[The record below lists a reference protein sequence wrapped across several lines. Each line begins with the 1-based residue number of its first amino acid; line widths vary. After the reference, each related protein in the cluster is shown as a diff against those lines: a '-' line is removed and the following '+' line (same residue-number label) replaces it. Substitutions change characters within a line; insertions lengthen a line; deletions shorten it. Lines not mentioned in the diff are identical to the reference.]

1 MTTADKLDKLSKIVG
16 GFEKSNWLEQ
26 AKQRQANSDEIFARQ
41 KIALLIL
48 RTLRQTQTSQK
59 QLAKMLDVSPQ
70 QVNKWVKGSEN
81 FSIATIIKIQQ
92 ALNIVLIEIAEPKQY
107 LRTSEFFN
115 NTGVYTQIKTA
126 LGLYYTAPLKQEKV
140 GRSDRYNQTQTLAC
154 A

>member
-16 GFEKSNWLEQ
+16 GFEKSNWLEE
-26 AKQRQANSDEIFARQ
+26 AKLRQANREEIFARQ
-41 KIALLIL
+41 KIALMIL

-59 QLAKMLDVSPQ
+59 QLAEMLKVSPQ

-92 ALNIVLIEIAEPKQY
+92 ALNVVLIEIAEPKPY
-107 LRTSEFFN
+107 LRTTEFFKD
-115 NTGVYTQIKTA
+115 TGVYTQSKTV
-126 LGLYYTAPLKQEKV
+126 LGLHYTAPLKQEKV
-140 GRSDRYNQTQTLAC
+140 GRSERYNQTQTLAC